1 MIEYISGTIAE
12 LNPTYVVIDNHGI
25 GYLLNTS
32 LFTYEQLAGQN
43 SARLLVHEIIREDA
57 HMLYGFT
64 SERERSLF
72 RALIGVSGVG
82 ANTARVI
89 LSSLQAPELE
99 MAIATGD
106 HAQLKKI
113 KGIGAKTAERITVDL
128 KDKIKP
134 QGDTLIQQPQHT
146 TAAYDEAL
154 AALLALGFARQ
165 QSMKVLKSIFDADT
179 GTKVETA
186 IKRALSML

>member
-1 MIEYISGTIAE
+1 MLEYISGNIAE
-12 LNPTYVVIDNHGI
+12 LTPTYVIIDNHGI
-25 GYLLNTS
+25 GYMLNIS
-32 LFTYEQLAGQN
+32 LFSYEELAN
-43 SARLLVHEIIREDA
+43 KTSSTLLVHEIIREDA
-57 HMLYGFT
+57 HVLFGFT

-89 LSSLQAPELE
+89 LSSLPTHELE
-99 MAIATGD
+99 SAIVAGD
-106 HAQLKKI
+106 HALLKKI

-134 QGDTLIQQPQHT
+134 QDDTLIQQPQHT
-146 TAAYDEAL
+146 TAAHDEAL

-165 QSMKVLKSIFDADT
+165 QSVKVLKSIFDADAN
-179 GTKVETA
+179 TKVETA